1 MTNRLKKKTRR
12 NYVED
17 KIREGL
23 DRGMH
28 VDVCYIKKV
37 EHPAQNYIFPQHQR
51 KINLYKYEFIKTYLY
66 ALFTGVINEPHIQIV
81 NFNALASNS
90 NPIIVAP
97 DIVGTDENG
106 MAIVENHTIFVNL
119 RYMDSE
125 YKLTVMV
132 MAVED
137 GPYTLLKYFISV
149 LGSEPDSFRT
159 VELTD
164 YIIKEA
170 IRNSYYKNK
179 ILSLVCDDM
188 NRVDINQVS
197 IDNFVNEDL
206 NDLFIP
212 ENIKSE
218 LVRFCLCVDKF
229 SEIKT
234 GLRYM
239 LCGEPGTGKTK
250 SVRALMKMCYGKA
263 TIILAEGD
271 VDFRALFDFASMFQP
286 AIICIDDID
295 LLIGTRDNTFSPNS
309 LGALLQELDGFEKN
323 NVFILATTN
332 DKELI
337 DKAASRPGRF
347 DMILDYNKI
356 NKNNYLEL
364 IKSYCSTPQVN
375 DVIDESILATLQK
388 NKITGAYLV
397 NLIKQLEIKYKLDP
411 ACDMRKYIRNLITL
425 TYRGFYK
432 NTEEKQM
439 SFGFGNYDGNEIEIV
454 DL

>member
-1 MTNRLKKKTRR
+1 MVNRLKKKTKR
-12 NYVED
+12 NFFEN
-17 KIREGL
+17 KIRNGF
-23 DRGMH
+23 DRGSQT
-28 VDVCYIKKV
+28 DISYIKKV
-37 EHPAQNYIFPQHQR
+37 EHPAQNFIFPHHQR
-51 KINLYKYEFIKTYLY
+51 KINMYKYEFTKTYLY
-66 ALFTGVINEPHIQIV
+66 ALFTGVIIDPLINIV
-81 NFNALASNS
+81 NFNALAANS
-90 NPIIVAP
+90 NPVIVAP

-106 MAIVENHTIFVNL
+106 LSIVENHTVFVNL
-119 RYMDSE
+119 KYMGSE
-125 YKLTVMV
+125 YKITVMV

-137 GPYTLLKYFISV
+137 GPYSLLKYFISV
-149 LGSEPDSFRT
+149 LGSEPDSYRT

-164 YIIKEA
+164 YVLKEA

-188 NRVDINQVS
+188 ERVDINQLS

-218 LVRFCLCVDKF
+218 LVRFRLCADKF
-229 SEIKT
+229 AEIKT

-263 TIILAEGD
+263 TIILAEGN
-271 VDFRALFDFASMFQP
+271 VDFRGLFDFASMFQP

-295 LLIGTRDNTFSPNS
+295 LLIGTRENTFSPNS

-323 NVFILATTN
+323 NVFMLATTN

-356 NKNNYLEL
+356 SRNNYAEL
-364 IKSYCSTPQVN
+364 IESYCSVPKIKEII
-375 DVIDESILATLQK
+375 DDSVISVLQK

-397 NLIKQLEIKYKLDP
+397 NLIKQLEVKFKLEPECNLNEYIK
-411 ACDMRKYIRNLITL
+411 NLLNL

-432 NTEEKQM
+432 KTEENQK
-439 SFGFGNYDGNEIEIV
+439 SFGFGGYEGNGVEEIY
-454 DL
+454 

>member
-1 MTNRLKKKTRR
+1 MGNRLKKKTKR

-17 KIREGL
+17 RVREGFK
-23 DRGMH
+23 RGMSI
-28 VDVCYIKKV
+28 DISYIKKV
-37 EHPAQNYIFPQHQR
+37 EHPTQNFIFPQHQR
-51 KINLYKYEFIKTYLY
+51 KINFYKYEFIKTYLY
-66 ALFTGVINEPHIQIV
+66 ALFTGVIYDSLIQIV

-106 MAIVENHTIFVNL
+106 LAIVENHTVFVNL
-119 RYMDSE
+119 KYMGSE
-125 YKLTVMV
+125 YKVTVMV
-132 MAVED
+132 MVVED
-137 GPYTLLKYFISV
+137 GPYNLFKYYISS
-149 LGSEPDSFRT
+149 LGSEPDSYRT

-170 IRNSYYKNK
+170 IRNSYYKKK
-179 ILSLVCDDM
+179 ILSVVSDEMD
-188 NRVDINQVS
+188 RVDIDPVS
-197 IDNFVNEDL
+197 IENFVNEDL
-206 NDLFIP
+206 ECLYIP

-218 LVRFCLCVDKF
+218 LYRFHSCVDKY
-229 SEIKT
+229 SEINT

-263 TIILAEGD
+263 TIILAEGN
-271 VDFRALFDFASMFQP
+271 VDFRSLFDFASMFQP

-295 LLIGTRDNTFSPNS
+295 LLIGTRENTFSPNS

-323 NVFILATTN
+323 NVFMLATTN
-332 DKELI
+332 DKDLI

-356 NKNNYLEL
+356 NKNNYIEL
-364 IKSYCSTPQVN
+364 IKSYCTTPQVN
-375 DVIDESILATLQK
+375 EVIDESILASLQK

-411 ACDMRKYIRNLITL
+411 TCDLKEYIRNLITL

-432 NTEEKQM
+432 QTDERQI
-439 SFGFGNYDGNEIEIV
+439 SFGFNSYDENGIEKNY
-454 DL
+454 